1 MDFDNLYTSP
11 ASEEPT
17 EATEAVTEVLDV
29 TEPLEEPTEATE
41 AVTEVLEETESI
53 TVEVIDYTSYL
64 EEINKNISDIMA
76 LNLVLVLITI
86 FTFMSRFFKLNR
98 RDY

>member
-17 EATEAVTEVLDV
+17 EATEPTEVLDV
-29 TEPLEEPTEATE
+29 TEPLEEPTEA
-41 AVTEVLEETESI
+41 TEVLEETESI